1 MSLPPRHA
9 LRYISPAHLKVSIGK
24 YSPSPS
30 TYTLQSSLGRQIM
43 DSKLSYPSLS
53 FGLEERF
60 DADRR
65 DLRAMITPGP
75 GTYRT

>member
-1 MSLPPRHA
+1 MS
-9 LRYISPAHLKVSIGK
+9 VGK

-30 TYTLQSSLGRQIM
+30 TYTLQSCLGRQIL

-75 GTYRT
+75 GSYRV